1 MPQSLDHESPPSL
14 PPVKPPFQF
23 RLPGVGKL
31 VLPLFIL
38 TLAIVTGW
46 IEPRFWSSENLLNL
60 SRQLAALMI
69 ISVGQTFAVISG
81 GLDLSMSAALALGGV
96 YGVLAM
102 NQLGLVV
109 GVLAMLFT
117 GVIFGFVNGLIVTLF
132 RVSPFIVTLG
142 TASIGRGLALMAT
155 GGTPLYDVPEGFSDR
170 FGYGFLG
177 GLPIPALMAGV
188 TLLLGYGLLRHT
200 VFGRYVYAIG
210 SNTRAALN
218 SGVDVQLQLLLIYT
232 LAGATAGIAAIV
244 LTAWVE
250 AAQPLA
256 ASGLELQSI
265 ASVVV
270 GGVAL
275 TGGMGN
281 LLNTFYGVLI
291 LGMLSNSL
299 NMIGVSSFMQTLVI
313 GLVIVVAVVLD
324 RLRQRHSFGS

>member
-1 MPQSLDHESPPSL
+1 MPQSLDHESSPSPL
-14 PPVKPPFQF
+14 TAKRQAKLGFS
-23 RLPGVGKL
+23 GVGKL

-38 TLAIVTGW
+38 TLAIVTGL
-46 IEPRFWSSENLLNL
+46 IEPRFWSNENLLNL
-60 SRQLAALMI
+60 SRQLAALMV

-81 GLDLSMSAALALGGV
+81 GLDLSITAALALGGV
-96 YGVLAM
+96 YGVLVM
-102 NQLGLVV
+102 NKLGLVA

-117 GVIFGFVNGLIVTLF
+117 GVVFGFVNGLIVTLF

-155 GGTPLYDVPEGFSDR
+155 GGTPIYDVPEAFSNC
-170 FGYGFLG
+170 FGYGFLL
-177 GLPIPALMAGV
+177 GLPAPALMAGF
-188 TLLLGYGLLRHT
+188 TLLVGHVLLRHT

-210 SNTRAALN
+210 SNIRAAFN
-218 SGVDVQLQLLLIYT
+218 SGVDVQLQMLLIYT

-275 TGGMGN
+275 TGGTGN

-324 RLRQRHSFGS
+324 RFRQRHNFDG